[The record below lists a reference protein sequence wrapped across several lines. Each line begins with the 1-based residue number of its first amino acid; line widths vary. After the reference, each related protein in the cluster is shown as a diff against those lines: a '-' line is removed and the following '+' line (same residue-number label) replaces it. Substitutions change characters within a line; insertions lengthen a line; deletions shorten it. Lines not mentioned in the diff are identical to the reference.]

1 MLGPDR
7 EARMGRMWQMDE
19 SDVWEL
25 SGGVRAKWAN
35 VWRGNVLKDDAG
47 MEANSGRRVVV
58 YSGWV
63 QGEDDAEAARLSW
76 SPATW
81 ARCLERLAALRARC
95 VATAGAELLIRP
107 NARHVVSDVP
117 TCQKLLGEE
126 ALEGV
131 GIVLDVAG
139 MLTPTMMR
147 DAADHLGRLALLV
160 EHLPRVRGVIAANEA
175 GLISRVAMEALVAAC
190 RARIEQDAGFAWIEA
205 AGDETPSDF
214 QIGAGGGP
222 IG

>member
-1 MLGPDR
+1 MLGPFR
-7 EARMGRMWQMDE
+7 VARMGRTWQIAGG
-19 SDVWEL
+19 DVWEL
-25 SGGVRAKWAN
+25 SGGVRAKWAS

-47 MEANSGRRVVV
+47 MEAISGRRVVV

-63 QGEDDAEAARLSW
+63 ESEDDAEAARLSW

-81 ARCLERLAALRARC
+81 ARCVEGLAALRSRC
-95 VATAGAELLIRP
+95 EAAGTELLIRP

-117 TCQKLLGEE
+117 TCQKLLGE
-126 ALEGV
+126 AGLEGV
-131 GIVLDVAG
+131 GILLDVAA

-147 DAADHLGRLALLV
+147 DAADHVRRLALLV